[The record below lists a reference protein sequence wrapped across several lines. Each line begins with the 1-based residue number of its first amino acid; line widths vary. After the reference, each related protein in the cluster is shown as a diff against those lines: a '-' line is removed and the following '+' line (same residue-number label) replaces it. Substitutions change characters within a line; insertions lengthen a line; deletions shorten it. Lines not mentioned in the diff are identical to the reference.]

1 MPDDQNDETSRIG
14 RPREVSDKEI
24 LETGRGLANEG
35 LTVSGSRLRGRIRRG
50 NPYTLK
56 RRWDELQADQT
67 TGDSASEPEMPE
79 ALIELHGQIRDSV
92 DAQLHKAIKRAFD
105 EAHAVWQARL
115 QEERHQ
121 LDLQRNFVH
130 EEWVDTSEYYDE
142 LDLERE
148 AAEKKT
154 AQAEQEA
161 LDAYKEL
168 RTVQDQLTAETAR
181 ADAAERQV
189 SELQA
194 EVCAWC
200 ERAARAEEQIAQEP
214 RKTSQK
220 SDRPERAKAD
230 KKQARRRNPKR
241 SQAAAA
247 KQARSKTNERT
258 NKPTL

>member
-14 RPREVSDKEI
+14 RPREISDKEI

-56 RRWDELQADQT
+56 RRWDELQADAT
-67 TGDSASEPEMPE
+67 TGDGASEPEMPD

-92 DAQLHKAIKRAFD
+92 DAQLHKAIKRAFE
-105 EAHAVWQARL
+105 EARAVWEARL

-121 LDLQRNFVH
+121 LELQRNFVH

-142 LDLERE
+142 LDLDRE

-194 EVCAWC
+194 DVCAWC
-200 ERAARAEEQIAQEP
+200 ERATRAEAQNAQGP
-214 RKTSQK
+214 SKTAQK
-220 SDRPERAKAD
+220 NDRRDRAGAD
-230 KKQARRRNPKR
+230 KKQARRGAPKR
-241 SQAAAA
+241 GRDAAG
-247 KQARSKTNERT
+247 KQARSRT
-258 NKPTL
+258 NKQTNEPRQ